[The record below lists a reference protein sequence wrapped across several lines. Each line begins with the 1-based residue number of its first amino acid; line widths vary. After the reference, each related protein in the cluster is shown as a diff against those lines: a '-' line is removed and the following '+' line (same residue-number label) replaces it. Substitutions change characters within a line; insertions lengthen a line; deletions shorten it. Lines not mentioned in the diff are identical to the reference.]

1 MRCCRWKCCWDRRVI
16 MRREDVLELLR
27 QLEAR
32 KTTPEEV
39 DERLASL
46 PFEDLGFAKVDH
58 HRSLRS
64 GMPEVIL
71 AAGKMPL
78 QVAEIFAELAAS
90 GVNVLATR
98 ASQEHFDAVHATVPA
113 AEFHSLARCIT

>member
-1 MRCCRWKCCWDRRVI
+1 
-16 MRREDVLELLR
+16 MRREALLELLR
-27 QLEAR
+27 QIEAG
-32 KTTPEEV
+32 KIAPEAAA
-39 DERLASL
+39 DRLASL

-71 AAGKMPL
+71 AAGKTPL

-98 ASQEHFDAVHATVPA
+98 ASQQHFDAVRETVPA
-113 AEFHSLARCIT
+113 AEFHPLARCIALSQSTP